1 MQTLMLAFVLML
13 IVIAGM
19 AIGYVV
25 QRKAIRGSCGG
36 IGALGLDKACDCD
49 DPCESKKLKMEQEAL
64 RKEKEKAWQEN
75 RIH

>member
-19 AIGYVV
+19 AIGYLV
-25 QRKAIRGSCGG
+25 QRKSISGSCGG
-36 IGALGLDKACDCD
+36 IGALGMDKACDCD
-49 DPCESKKLKMEQEAL
+49 DPCESRKAKMAKESA
-64 RKEKEKAWQEN
+64 RKAKEEAWQEN